1 MPSGVGTAPRSAVAL
16 VTGARRGIGRGIA
29 WALAEQGFDIVVNDI
44 ADDADTRVTLDG
56 IAARGRR
63 AQFIAHDVA
72 NVAGHAAFVD
82 RAFATFATI
91 DCLVN
96 NAGIQVK
103 VRGDLLDVTTE
114 SFDEVLGVNLR
125 GTFFLAQAVARKMLA
140 ENRAAADPPR
150 SLITIT
156 STNARTVG
164 PDRAEYCIAKSALA
178 MVSQLF
184 AQRLAERDIMCYEI
198 RPGII
203 RTPMTAGAFDRYDG
217 LIKDGLT
224 PIRRWGE
231 AGDVGA
237 TVAALARRLL
247 PFNTGDAFNVDGG
260 FHMKVL

>member
-1 MPSGVGTAPRSAVAL
+1 MPRAAVAL

-29 WALAEQGFDIVVNDI
+29 WALADQGFDIVANDLV
-44 ADDADTRVTLDG
+44 DDADTRVTLEG
-56 IAARGRR
+56 IATRGRR
-63 AQFIAHDVA
+63 ASYIAHDIA
-72 NVAGHAAFVD
+72 DVAGHAGFVD
-82 RAFATFATI
+82 RAFASFGTV

-103 VRGDLLDVTTE
+103 VRGDLLDVTTD
-114 SFDEVLGVNLR
+114 SFDEVMGVNLR
-125 GTFFLAQAVARKMLA
+125 GTFFLTQAVARRMLA
-140 ENRAAADPPR
+140 QSHAPSDPPR
-150 SLITIT
+150 SIITIS

-164 PDRAEYCIAKSALA
+164 LNRAEYCMAKSGLA
-178 MVSQLF
+178 MLNQLF
-184 AQRLAERDIMCYEI
+184 ALRVAEVDIMCYEI

-203 RTPMTAGAFDRYDG
+203 RTDMTARAFDRYDG

-231 AGDVGA
+231 TGDVGA

-260 FHMKVL
+260 FHMRVL

>member
-1 MPSGVGTAPRSAVAL
+1 MPRAAVAL

-29 WALAEQGFDIVVNDI
+29 WSLAEQGFDIVVNDLV
-44 ADDADTRVTLDG
+44 DDAETRATLDG
-56 IAARGRR
+56 IATRGRR
-63 AQFIAHDVA
+63 AAFIAHDLA
-72 NVAGHAAFVD
+72 DVAGHAGFVD
-82 RAFATFATI
+82 RVFAAFGHV

-125 GTFFLAQAVARKMLA
+125 GTFFLTQAIARRMLA
-140 ENRAAADPPR
+140 QTHAPSAPPR
-150 SLITIT
+150 SLITIS

-164 PDRAEYCIAKSALA
+164 PNRAEYCIAKSGLA
-178 MVSQLF
+178 MLNQLF
-184 AQRLAERDIMCYEI
+184 ALRLAEHDIMCYEI

-203 RTPMTAGAFDRYDG
+203 RTDMTAGAFDRYDG

-247 PFNTGDAFNVDGG
+247 PCNTGDAFNVDGG
-260 FHMKVL
+260 FHMRAL

>member
-1 MPSGVGTAPRSAVAL
+1 MPSAAGMVARPAVAL

-29 WALAEQGFDIVVNDI
+29 WALAEQGFDVVVNDLLE
-44 ADDADTRVTLDG
+44 DRDTRATLDG

-63 AQFIAHDVA
+63 TAFIAHDVA
-72 NVAGHAAFVD
+72 DVTGHAEFVD
-82 RAFATFATI
+82 RAFAALGTI

-103 VRGDLLDVTTE
+103 VRGDLLDVTTT
-114 SFDEVLGVNLR
+114 SFDDVLGVNLR
-125 GTFFLAQAVARKMLA
+125 GTFFLTQAVARKMLA
-140 ENRAAADPPR
+140 ESRASSDPSR
-150 SLITIT
+150 SLITIS

-164 PDRAEYCIAKSALA
+164 PNRAEYCIAKSGLA
-178 MVSQLF
+178 MVNQLF
-184 AQRLAERDIMCYEI
+184 ALRLAEHDIMCYEI

-203 RTPMTAGAFDRYDG
+203 RTDMTAGAFDRYEG

-260 FHMKVL
+260 FHMRVL